1 MQHRQTATPPWPDP
15 DKIQSPYSTSTT
27 GFVMTQADDL
37 TDTSAQ
43 RDYQTKSIL
52 IYNIMNWQRNFV
64 DNRIARNLSVH

>member
-15 DKIQSPYSTSTT
+15 DKIQSPYSKSTT
-27 GFVMTQADDL
+27 GIVLTQADDL